1 MYNQLRQTVKT
12 LVNNIRYP
20 KRILVVR
27 QKDHQSTYNDY
38 FLYWVS
44 QHYPEARSLFEVHY
58 LPCQI
63 SNWDR
68 YALFVP
74 WLQDPLKERFPQI
87 YTYAKELEAQC
98 EEYNIP
104 IINPVDRLSNSIK
117 SVAAKVIESVGL
129 RTAKTIPITE
139 PQEFKKTLGGLSTP
153 FLIREDW
160 IHGSHI
166 YFIQHP
172 DEVQNVPF
180 DKFIA
185 PIALEFIDTRGADG
199 LYRKYR
205 YFAIG
210 DEGVS
215 GPLMVSKAWEV
226 RDNRDRVMNESAIAE
241 EIAYISSID
250 PNHEKFQQARKA
262 LGFDFIAFDY
272 SYDLQGNIIVWEPN
286 PFAVIWGSTDND
298 PVRKYQM
305 PSINRI
311 YTALLKLYL
320 ERANITVKTPTI
332 VTK

>member
-1 MYNQLRQTVKT
+1 MYHQLRQTVKT

-44 QHYPEARSLFEVHY
+44 QHYPEARNLFEVHY

-63 SNWDR
+63 SNWNR
-68 YALFVP
+68 YALFLP

-87 YTYAKELEAQC
+87 YTHAKQVEAQC
-98 EEYNIP
+98 EDYNIP
-104 IINPVDRLSNSIK
+104 VINPVDRLSNSIK

-129 RTAKTIPITE
+129 RTAKTVPITNL
-139 PQEFKKTLGGLSTP
+139 QEFRETLGGLSTP
-153 FLIREDW
+153 FFIREDW
-160 IHGSHI
+160 IHGSQP

-180 DKFIA
+180 EKFIA
-185 PIALEFIDTRGADG
+185 PTAVEFIDTKGEDG

-210 DEGVS
+210 DEGIP
-215 GPLMVSKAWEV
+215 GPLMFSDDWEV
-226 RDNRDRVMNESAIAE
+226 RNNKRVMEEALIAE
-241 EIAYISSID
+241 EIAYFSGED

-262 LGFDFIAFDY
+262 LGFDYMAFDY
-272 SYDLQGNIIVWEPN
+272 SYDTEGNIVVWEPN
-286 PFAVIWGSTDND
+286 PFAVIWSE
-298 PVRKYQM
+298 RQEYRI
-305 PSINRI
+305 PSLDRI
-311 YTALLKLYL
+311 YTALLKFYL
-320 ERANITVKTPTI
+320 KRAGERLHCSLML
-332 VTK
+332 